1 MVDAGALERVILSAS
16 PPAGTGVDLSE
27 GREQVDQVYIRWIPW
42 FKSAS
47 TNPHGS
53 MQGRTAH
60 QISGFIHFIYIRC
73 SVDTRLGVG
82 PIVESAMALNGGL
95 TSTKRAFTLVHA
107 HVEPFPIVN
116 VECTPNRPGGFRSV
130 TRGLLSSGI
139 AGSICISSQAC
150 CQLSCTK

>member
-1 MVDAGALERVILSAS
+1 MLSDESSRPSRCWISEAEALVVDAGALERVILRAS
-16 PPAGTGVDLSE
+16 SSAGTGVDLSE
-27 GREQVDQVYIRWIPW
+27 GREQVDRIYIEWIPW

-53 MQGRTAH
+53 TQGRTDH

-95 TSTKRAFTLVHA
+95 TNTERALTLVHA
-107 HVEPFPIVN
+107 HAEPFPTVN
-116 VECTPNRPGGFRSV
+116 SAQG
-130 TRGLLSSGI
+130 
-139 AGSICISSQAC
+139 
-150 CQLSCTK
+150 